1 MFMNPRQLALFAL
14 KDLETG
20 SFTDI
25 VIDRLL
31 SKFEL
36 SDLDR
41 HLFTELV
48 NGIVRRKRSLDAII
62 DRLATQP
69 AHRQPPNLRQLLRL
83 GIYQL
88 RYLDRIPDSA
98 AVNTTVDLAKTNEL
112 TGLAGVV
119 NGILR
124 QYIRLKDR
132 GEEVLDL
139 PEDAIGRLGTLYSF
153 PDWLIEQWVTELGA
167 VEAEQLCQAFNQ
179 SPSIDLRVNLLKID
193 ENLLPDAPP
202 LARLHQ
208 HRANLIELFATAG
221 VTAIP
226 IPNLPQ
232 GLRFVGNVGSISHLP
247 GYQAGWWTIQ
257 DSSAQLVTHLLDP
270 QPHEVVIDAC
280 AAPGGKTTHIAEL
293 MGDTGRVLAVDK
305 TASRLK
311 KLHQNLDRL
320 QLNSIEILTGDSCGF
335 SELINTADRVLL
347 DAPCSGLGTLHRR
360 ADARWQK
367 TPAQIQDLA
376 KLQAQL
382 LANTATWVKPGGV
395 LVYATCTVCAIENEE
410 VILPFLKTHPE
421 WQIELPPA
429 DSPLASLASDAGW
442 LKVWLHRHQMDGFF
456 MVKLRR
462 SESGTDE
469 RQCEI
474 STLDILREWKIRK
487 FKLLENQAK
496 K

>member
-1 MFMNPRQLALFAL
+1 MNPRQLALFAL

-62 DRLATQP
+62 DRLAKQP

-83 GIYQL
+83 GLYQL
-88 RYLDRIPDSA
+88 RYLDRIPDAA
-98 AVNTTVDLAKTNEL
+98 AVNTTVDLAKTNDL
-112 TGLAGVV
+112 AGLAGVV

-132 GEEVLDL
+132 GEEVLKL
-139 PEDAIGRLGTLYSF
+139 PEDAIGRLGTLHSF
-153 PDWLIEQWVTELGA
+153 PDWLIEQWLTELGA
-167 VEAEQLCQAFNQ
+167 VETEQLCQAFNQ
-179 SPSIDLRVNLLKID
+179 SPSIDLRINPLKID
-193 ENLLPDAPP
+193 QNLLPDAEPSE
-202 LARLHQ
+202 RLQQ
-208 HRANLIELFATAG
+208 HRVNLIELFQTAG

-232 GLRFVGNVGSISHLP
+232 GLRFVGNVGAISQLP
-247 GYQAGWWTIQ
+247 GYQEGWWTIQ

-270 QPHEVVIDAC
+270 QPGEIVIDAC

-293 MGDTGRVLAVDK
+293 MVNTGQILALDK

-311 KLHQNLDRL
+311 KLQQNLDRL
-320 QLNSIEILTGDSCGF
+320 QLDPVKILTGDSCKF
-335 SELINTADRVLL
+335 SELTNTADRVLL

-367 TPAQIQDLA
+367 NPAQIQELA

-410 VILPFLKTHPE
+410 IILPFLKTHPD
-421 WQIELPPA
+421 WRIELPTA
-429 DSPLASLASDAGW
+429 DSPLASLVSDAGW
-442 LKVWLHRHQMDGFF
+442 IEVWLHRQQMDGFF

-462 SESGTDE
+462 SGLAINVSSG
-469 RQCEI
+469 
-474 STLDILREWKIRK
+474 
-487 FKLLENQAK
+487 
-496 K
+496 